1 VFANAFWNAL
11 LGGMLIGAG
20 VAVLL
25 LCNGRVA
32 GISGILGSTL
42 HADVGAQGW
51 RLAFLLG
58 LVVPAAVVGVGTP
71 VLAGGLGW
79 LAVSGALVGVGTQ
92 LGSGCTS
99 GHGVCGMANLS
110 LRSFVAT
117 VVFMVTAAVTVFIV
131 RHVWGGA

>member
-1 VFANAFWNAL
+1 VFANAIWNAL
-11 LGGMLIGAG
+11 LGGLLIGAG
-20 VAVLL
+20 VTLLL

-32 GISGILGSTL
+32 GISGIFGNVL
-42 HADVGAQGW
+42 HADLGSKGW

-58 LVVPAAVVGVGTP
+58 LVVPAAVVGIGTP
-71 VLAGGLGW
+71 EFAGGMTW
-79 LAVSGALVGVGTQ
+79 LAVSGVLVGVGTQ

-117 VVFMVTAAVTVFIV
+117 LLFMGTAVVTVFVV
-131 RHVWGGA
+131 RHIWAA

>member
-1 VFANAFWNAL
+1 VFANAPWNAL
-11 LGGMLIGAG
+11 LGGLLIGAG

-32 GISGILGSTL
+32 GISGILGNVL
-42 HADVGAQGW
+42 LGELGARSW
-51 RLAFLLG
+51 RVAFLLG
-58 LVVPAAVVGVGTP
+58 LVIPAAVVGVGTP
-71 VLAGGLGW
+71 VFAGGLAW
-79 LAVSGALVGVGTQ
+79 LAVSGALVGIGTQ

-117 VVFMVTAAVTVFIV
+117 LLFMGTAAVTVFVV
-131 RHVWGGA
+131 RHAWPP